1 MRSGCAPSVRAPP
14 TLAPSGPARPPQ
26 VRCPR
31 ITAGALGRPCAAAH
45 RRPQAA
51 EQAAQPPRF
60 VRARVR
66 LLAGALCRP
75 LGACAALRL
84 PRQRRRRGGRRGA
97 RRVQRQRG
105 ALPRGQGGDL
115 LVRPA
120 VQRTGSH
127 RTLRLH
133 ARVTSTE
140 QGVRKAI
147 LASPLDIGPQDR
159 STQAHA
165 VRGGAEVAGEA
176 KVHARHWD
184 MQTHQA
190 YWRQ

>member
-1 MRSGCAPSVRAPP
+1 M
-14 TLAPSGPARPPQ
+14 
-26 VRCPR
+26 
-31 ITAGALGRPCAAAH
+31 
-45 RRPQAA
+45 
-51 EQAAQPPRF
+51 
-60 VRARVR
+60 
-66 LLAGALCRP
+66 
-75 LGACAALRL
+75 
-84 PRQRRRRGGRRGA
+84 
-97 RRVQRQRG
+97 
-105 ALPRGQGGDL
+105 
-115 LVRPA
+115 
-120 VQRTGSH
+120 
-127 RTLRLH
+127 
-133 ARVTSTE
+133 TSTE